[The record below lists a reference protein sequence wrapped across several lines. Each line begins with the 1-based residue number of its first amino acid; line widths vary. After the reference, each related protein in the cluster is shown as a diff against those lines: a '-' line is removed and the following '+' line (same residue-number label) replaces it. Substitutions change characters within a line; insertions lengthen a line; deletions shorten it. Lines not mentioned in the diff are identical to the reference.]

1 MSSGNEQE
9 RTKKEAII
17 NHDRASFILLEIEG
31 IFEREELDLVE
42 EKLIFDLLKG
52 RNTAKIGQMRANE
65 FTNQQLNKLG
75 ISNMLGNLGLGKKK

>member
-9 RTKKEAII
+9 RTEKEAII

-31 IFEREELDLVE
+31 IFEREGLDLVE

-52 RNTAKIGQMRANE
+52 RHTAKIGQLRANE

-75 ISNMLGNLGLGKKK
+75 IPDMLRFGKKK